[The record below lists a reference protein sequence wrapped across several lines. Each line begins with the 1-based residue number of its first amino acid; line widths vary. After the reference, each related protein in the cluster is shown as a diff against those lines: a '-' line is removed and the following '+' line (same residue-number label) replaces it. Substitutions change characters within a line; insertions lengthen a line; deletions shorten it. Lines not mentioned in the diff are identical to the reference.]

1 MPGKPFLAA
10 FISIIVVTIVPLCA
24 EAEDSGIEDSGIKDS
39 TELSFTASSLPEAQ
53 LGLTQAWTFPV
64 LRGDSFLTGGNNLK
78 TAAFLTVTPVSMNAG
93 LDLTLTPIAFA
104 QIKAGGSIGTGWN
117 CAFLDIAPNAWGLN
131 KSAAGSEEGLI
142 AGDPFEA
149 AIWAVYGGA
158 VLQFDLG
165 ALIPGD
171 WSHVLF
177 QTYHQ
182 INYRANT
189 LAGPDDSWSHENDGG
204 ENRNGFNY
212 YGNYVLG
219 YQMPASP
226 VLKTIAVMGEM
237 KLRLYAEPDNDF
249 GDELPEWLFS
259 GIANFEI
266 SPRLSLAAITQL
278 LLDRN
283 FSNWRYR
290 INKEGD
296 VYYKNRDL
304 IKDHPFS
311 LIFYRFAAILSIK
324 LR

>member
-1 MPGKPFLAA
+1 MPGKSFLAVFVSVLLVA
-10 FISIIVVTIVPLCA
+10 VFPFWTGA
-24 EAEDSGIEDSGIKDS
+24 EEAGIEDSTD
-39 TELSFTASSLPEAQ
+39 LSFTVSSLPEAQ
-53 LGLTQAWTFPV
+53 LGITQAWTFPM
-64 LRGDSFLTGGNNLK
+64 LRGDSFLTEENNLK
-78 TAAFLTVTPVSMNAG
+78 TALFYSITPVSMNTG

-104 QIKAGGSIGTGWN
+104 QIKAGASIGTGWN

-131 KSAAGSEEGLI
+131 KPEANGEGII

-165 ALIPGD
+165 AVIPGD
-171 WSHVLF
+171 WTHVLF

-212 YGNYVLG
+212 DGNYVLG

-237 KLRLYAEPDNDF
+237 KLRLYTEPDNDF

-266 SPRLSLAAITQL
+266 TPRLSFAAITQL

-296 VYYKNRDL
+296 IFYKNRNL
-304 IKDHPFS
+304 IGDHPLS
-311 LIFYRFAAILSIK
+311 LNFYRFVAILSFK

>member
-1 MPGKPFLAA
+1 MPGKLFLAV
-10 FISIIVVTIVPLCA
+10 FVSIMIAAIVPLWA
-24 EAEDSGIEDSGIKDS
+24 ETEDSGIEDS
-39 TELSFTASSLPEAQ
+39 TEISFTVSSLPEAQ
-53 LGLTQAWTFPV
+53 LGLTQARTFPV

-78 TAAFLTVTPVSMNAG
+78 TAASLTVTPVSMNAG
-93 LDLTLTPIAFA
+93 LEMTLTPIAFA

-131 KSAAGSEEGLI
+131 RPAADSEEGLI

-149 AIWAVYGGA
+149 AVWGAYGGA
-158 VLQFDLG
+158 VLQADIG
-165 ALIPGD
+165 AVVPGD
-171 WSHVLF
+171 WTHVLF

-226 VLKTIAVMGEM
+226 VLKTIALMAEM
-237 KLRLYAEPDNDF
+237 ELRLYAKPGNHF
-249 GDELPEWLFS
+249 GDDLPYWLFS

-266 SPRLSLAAITQL
+266 TPRFGFTAITQL
-278 LLDRN
+278 SLDRN
-283 FSNWRYR
+283 FTNWRYG
-290 INKEGD
+290 IDKKDD
-296 VYYKNRDL
+296 VYYQNRDL
-304 IKDHPFS
+304 IEDHP
-311 LIFYRFAAILSIK
+311 LGLNFYRFVAILSFK